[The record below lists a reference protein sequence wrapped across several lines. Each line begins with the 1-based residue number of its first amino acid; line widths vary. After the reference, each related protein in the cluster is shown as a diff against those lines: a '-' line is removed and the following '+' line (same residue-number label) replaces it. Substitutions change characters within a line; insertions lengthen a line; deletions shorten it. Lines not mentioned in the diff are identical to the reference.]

1 VTAPGTP
8 ALDPA
13 ARRRIVQALLLGV
26 FLAALDVLVVAPAL
40 PSVVADLGHLPL
52 YPWIF
57 AAYLLT
63 STVTAPIFGRLA
75 DSWGRKPV
83 YVSGL
88 GLFLLGSVLC
98 GAAPSMP
105 LLVAM
110 RALQGLGAGAV
121 LPITFTLVGDLYPLE
136 QRARMQGVF
145 ASVWG
150 VASVVGAPVGGAL
163 VAYVG
168 WRAVFYLNLPFGLAA
183 IAIIVRRLQEPA
195 RERRGHHLDIPGALA
210 LTFGLAAGLVAL
222 QRRGAET
229 GGDPW
234 GMGLWT
240 AAVLFLGAFVWR
252 ERSSP
257 EPLVDPALLRNRLFL
272 AANAGGFLGFG
283 ALYSAMAHVP
293 LMVRGVQGGS
303 AQAAG
308 VALVPLSLS
317 WVAASNAAGRLV
329 LRAGYRAVTTLGGI
343 LVVAGCAG
351 LSLLDETGST
361 LRLYACLIALGVG
374 MGLSMT
380 GFLIAVQGVAPPGRL
395 GIATS
400 AVQFFR
406 SMGGAV
412 GMAVLGA
419 VLLASL
425 RAQGVDPTGVAP
437 GAGAAL
443 GGTGELPPAVLMT
456 SLHHVFLTGLV
467 FALGCFVAGAAV
479 PPGSA
484 RSLADPSRL

>member
-1 VTAPGTP
+1 VSASRTP
-8 ALDPA
+8 APDPA
-13 ARRRIVQALLLGV
+13 SRRRIVQALLLGV

-150 VASVVGAPVGGAL
+150 VASVVGAPLGGAL
-163 VAYVG
+163 VTYVG

-183 IAIIVRRLQEPA
+183 ISIIARRLQEPP
-195 RERRGHHLDIPGALA
+195 RERRGHHLDVPGAIA
-210 LTFGLAAGLVAL
+210 LTLGLTAGLVAL
-222 QRRGAET
+222 QRRGEA

-234 GMGLWT
+234 AFGLWT
-240 AAVLFLGAFVWR
+240 ATIVLLGAFAWR

-257 EPLVDPALLRNRLFL
+257 EPLVDPTLLRSRLFL

-329 LRAGYRAVTTLGGI
+329 LRAGYRAVTTLGGL

-351 LSLLDETGST
+351 LSLLDETAST
-361 LRLYACLIALGVG
+361 LGIYVCLVTLGLG

-419 VLLASL
+419 VLLGSL
-425 RAQGVDPTGVAP
+425 RARGVDPTGVAP

-443 GGTGELPPAVLMT
+443 GGAGELPPTILMAG
-456 SLHHVFLTGLV
+456 LRHVFVTGLI
-467 FALGCFVAGAAV
+467 FALGCFLAGAAV
-479 PPGSA
+479 PSGSA
-484 RSLADPSRL
+484 RSLADPSRR